1 MTLADPAIAQP
12 AGEVIRSLIERVAV
26 RWGDAQAVVV
36 LDRALSALVG
46 LAQNAK
52 GPASAGPFGS
62 SVILVAGAGFGLC
75 RTSVNLSE
83 ARHKLADFKLR
94 TG

>member
-52 GPASAGPFGS
+52 GPASAGPFGGVLAS
-62 SVILVAGAGFGLC
+62 SVKVVAGARNRRSLLN
-75 RTSVNLSE
+75 V
-83 ARHKLADFKLR
+83 AVPV
-94 TG
+94 